1 MITLEPWAEDDLDL
15 LRRANAPELMVHLGG
30 PETDEQ
36 IVARHQRYLT
46 GDTFTG
52 QVYSIRL
59 QPGGERV
66 GTIGYWDKEWL
77 GDKVW
82 ETGWTVLPAYQRR
95 GIAVAA
101 TLAVIEVARA
111 AGRFRYLH
119 AFPSV
124 ENVGSNG
131 VCRKAGFTLLGEH
144 DFEYP
149 KGHFMRCNDWRY
161 ELFD

>member
-1 MITLEPWAEDDLDL
+1 
-15 LRRANAPELMVHLGG
+15 
-30 PETDEQ
+30 
-36 IVARHQRYLT
+36 
-46 GDTFTG
+46 
-52 QVYSIRL
+52 
-59 QPGGERV
+59 
-66 GTIGYWDKEWL
+66 
-77 GDKVW
+77 
-82 ETGWTVLPAYQRR
+82 
-95 GIAVAA
+95 
-101 TLAVIEVARA
+101 VIEVARA